1 MVCDGQRLMR
11 TKKPNKP
18 DAPNPAIA
26 PRFHLEHRLRRVGDP
41 GRWVAMRHVK
51 RLLMSSFLA
60 ALLGGCSK
68 QNGLSLAGTEGSGDL
83 VSLAMQCAAS
93 RGGHASTNTLP
104 VVQANWTHQSR
115 EIQDVILVD
124 GDHFAEIQKV
134 LEQAF
139 GAPDTKLGSST
150 VAPVGAGRSLTYSPQ
165 QIGVVLNLTADSRQ
179 TVVSVMG
186 KKNP

>member
-1 MVCDGQRLMR
+1 MFSL
-11 TKKPNKP
+11 
-18 DAPNPAIA
+18 
-26 PRFHLEHRLRRVGDP
+26 
-41 GRWVAMRHVK
+41 
-51 RLLMSSFLA
+51 LA

-68 QNGLSLAGTEGSGDL
+68 QSGLSVSGTKGTGD
-83 VSLAMQCAAS
+83 VVPLAMQCVAS
-93 RGGHASTNTLP
+93 RGGHPSTNTLP
-104 VVQANWTHQSR
+104 VVQANWTQQSR
-115 EIQDVILVD
+115 EIQDIILVD

-186 KKNP
+186 KKSP